1 MNDLVPAGV
10 LCSVEAVTAHP
21 FALQRD
27 DPHDRALEAEA
38 LSRRRRFENLLERH
52 EGRLRRLAFGMIG
65 DPHRVDDVLQD
76 AFVKVYR
83 SLPARFESDAHEAAW
98 LYRVV
103 HRTCL
108 NELRARGRRRETGF
122 PEDVVADGATSEES
136 IAVAAALADLP
147 VDARA
152 VILLVDLIG
161 LDYETA
167 AAALH
172 VPRGTVASR
181 LNTARGL
188 LRAALGGSDA

>member
-1 MNDLVPAGV
+1 
-10 LCSVEAVTAHP
+10 VEAVTTHP
-21 FALQRD
+21 FALARD
-27 DPHDRALEAEA
+27 DAHDRAREVAA
-38 LSRRRRFENLLERH
+38 VSRRRRFENLLDRH
-52 EGRLRRLAFGMIG
+52 EGRLRRLALGMIG
-65 DPHRVDDVLQD
+65 DPNSVDDVLQD

-83 SLPARFESDAHEAAW
+83 SLPARFESDGQESAW

-108 NELRARGRRRETGF
+108 NELRARGRRREMPGF
-122 PEDVVADGATSEES
+122 PEDAVADAIASEES
-136 IAVAAALADLP
+136 LAVAAALAELP

-161 LDYETA
+161 FDYETA
-167 AAALH
+167 AAALR

-188 LRAALGGSDA
+188 LRAALEGSDA